1 MKLSYCFK
9 ATYCFDCVCIKRK
22 SGLYIGSISW
32 IYRINGLN
40 VLSKKKKKSYIY
52 CYPILFCFSGY
63 NLKKNVN
70 LRKLDI
76 KLFPI

>member
-22 SGLYIGSISW
+22 SGLYIVSISW

-40 VLSKKKKKSYIY
+40 ILQKKKNKKSYIVTRFY
-52 CYPILFCFSGY
+52 FVLVDIIL
-63 NLKKNVN
+63 KNVN